1 MANCGHDDE
10 KEGGG
15 WFCCRE
21 AGSMETTIMSDNS
34 FPCSLP
40 QCVTDQAAVR
50 AKDVD
55 MLAFIIDGS

>member
-10 KEGGG
+10 QEGGG

-21 AGSMETTIMSDNS
+21 AGTMETIMSDNS

-40 QCVTDQAAVR
+40 QCVTVKAAVR